1 LNKNSAQNKNRLVT
15 TASRKRL
22 FHPKVDKTQIANK
35 LQNPTKLPRAPGKSS
50 RALCYLRP
58 ISKPELLFFKA

>member
-22 FHPKVDKTQIANK
+22 FHPKADKTQIANK
-35 LQNPTKLPRAPGKSS
+35 LKTLNK
-50 RALCYLRP
+50 
-58 ISKPELLFFKA
+58 ISKALGKKAGRFAL